1 MIDFAC
7 LQRIQLADCKKQTDA
22 ETNAILAEHLYQAGT
37 EKMLQDFAHILK
49 ESVLGERIKA
59 ALAEALSSTP
69 VTSDERPH
77 GSCRLVVD
85 GSSEQELQQT
95 GTGSLTL
102 IIILTIESNGRLGSN
117 GGHPVHIR
125 EMTSSHV
132 QSGAS

>member
-7 LQRIQLADCKKQTDA
+7 LQRIQRADCDA
-22 ETNAILAEHLYQAGT
+22 AVNAILAEHLYRAGT

-77 GSCRLVVD
+77 GSCSGRFIRA
-85 GSSEQELQQT
+85 
-95 GTGSLTL
+95 GTPADW
-102 IIILTIESNGRLGSN
+102 
-117 GGHPVHIR
+117 HW
-125 EMTSSHV
+125 
-132 QSGAS
+132 